1 MGTNMYRL
9 WDNAGLGRSIIRL
22 SDNAYLPFDPA
33 NRDYQQF
40 VYQINNDEAQLE
52 NVDGSLMTP
61 EEAKAYVATLPQVE
75 APAAVEVGSV
85 EPVAEAPV
93 DAPA

>member
-33 NRDYQQF
+33 NRDYRQF
-40 VYQINNDEAQLE
+40 VSQINADEAQLE
-52 NVDGSLMTP
+52 DVDGNLMTA
-61 EEAKAYVATLPQVE
+61 EEAKAYVATLPKQ
-75 APAAVEVGSV
+75 
-85 EPVAEAPV
+85 EPTVADEDNSTDPEAEAPV